1 MGCVGL
7 IRIIC
12 RISRTLFP
20 PNHITKTDRKC
31 QQNRIPPYP
40 SPAHIFT
47 SIMMIIP
54 LPRNFFSFPSRTV
67 FRSPAPAGP
76 PPDGPAFCLCI
87 NTLCPQLWG
96 GGLAAP
102 SRRIA
107 PRPAAP
113 RRCPRCPPRRDPRG
127 ATPTP
132 ATPSSLRGLGEGT
145 PPGPAHTHTHT
156 HGQQEEKAQQVRN
169 GQDGAGASKRFP
181 NRSFWLNR
189 LGGLRNVCFDR
200 FFSTY
205 KLTPSCAICSCLFQL
220 LRCLS

>member
-127 ATPTP
+127 ATPAP

-145 PPGPAHTHTHT
+145 PPRPLTHTQTHT
-156 HGQQEEKAQQVRN
+156 RAAGGKGTAGEEWPRRGWGEQT
-169 GQDGAGASKRFP
+169 FP
-181 NRSFWLNR
+181 KPFVLAESPWWAVKCVF
-189 LGGLRNVCFDR
+189 
-200 FFSTY
+200 
-205 KLTPSCAICSCLFQL
+205 
-220 LRCLS
+220 